1 MFRDRSLLERLRNP
15 GEHSPTAVEDTG
27 ELIRS
32 IIRNLH
38 RILNCRQGH
47 APAQMDYGIPDAT
60 AIVSSGPDA
69 AGEMSRVLRECIAK
83 YEPRLKDV
91 KVTAVEDDDDP
102 LSLRFQISAQLA
114 TTRERIPLSLDTLVD
129 ASGQIEIHE

>member
-1 MFRDRSLLERLRNP
+1 MFRERSLLERLRGP
-15 GEHSPTAVEDTG
+15 SAHSPTAVDNTG

-32 IIRNLH
+32 IVRNLS

-60 AIVSSGPDA
+60 AILSGGADA
-69 AGEMSRVLRECIAK
+69 TGEMVRVLRECISK

-91 KVTAVEDDDDP
+91 KVTAVEDEDDP
-102 LSLRFQISAQLA
+102 STFRFQVSAQLA
-114 TTRERIPLSLDTLVD
+114 TSKERVPLNLDTLVN
-129 ASGQIEIHE
+129 S